1 MKYQFIF
8 ASSSE
13 DRVLEVDQIDAPL
26 NVGDYVQLP
35 FGKNNEIR
43 RYRAADIS
51 FTPVSQEKTIFYIEV
66 EPA

>member
-13 DRVLEVDQIDAPL
+13 QKVLEIDQIDAPL

-35 FGKNNEIR
+35 FGENNAIR
-43 RYRAADIS
+43 RYRTADINYE
-51 FTPVSQEKTIFYIEV
+51 PVSQEKTIFYIEV